1 MLHKLT
7 KLVGGPLA
15 GQEFDESFF
24 DGRAHI
30 NVWPKPETPSHD
42 ATNPEPEQKLPDRL
56 TEGNMQTYYLILG
69 TLDDESNFAL
79 FTFPGLDMAE
89 IQAAASQQIS
99 ESAPKTE

>member
-30 NVWPKPETPSHD
+30 NVWPKPEPVD
-42 ATNPEPEQKLPDRL
+42 PEAEPKLPERL
-56 TEGNMQTYYLILG
+56 TEGNMHTYYLILG

-79 FTFPGLDMAE
+79 FTYPGMNMADIE
-89 IQAAASQQIS
+89 AAASQQIS
-99 ESAPKTE
+99 DSAPKTE